1 MLTPGGDPFLHAPPR
16 IQDGN
21 CFSISSNM
29 LDVEGDYRAP
39 TGQPEFGSVL
49 DKANRTDTTN
59 PALGI
64 DYDDITI
71 APAPAPAA
79 AAAAPSYGRTSAPP
93 IHAPVPISPPCN
105 PLISSFSSKIR
116 PRLSNVLW
124 PVSSRPAQAP
134 GCWPSLSRSPG
145 KWLGWP
151 ISSWSCA
158 LPGVSHL
165 LFFFWH

>member
-39 TGQPEFGSVL
+39 TGQPEFGSIL

-64 DYDDITI
+64 DYNDITI

-79 AAAAPSYGRTSAPP
+79 TAAAPSYGQTSAPP
-93 IHAPVPISPPCN
+93 ILCPSH
-105 PLISSFSSKIR
+105 PLAILSS
-116 PRLSNVLW
+116 
-124 PVSSRPAQAP
+124 
-134 GCWPSLSRSPG
+134 
-145 KWLGWP
+145 
-151 ISSWSCA
+151 
-158 LPGVSHL
+158 L
-165 LFFFWH
+165 LFLPKCVQGCPTCCGLFPHDPHSPLGAGHR